1 MKKGTKVG
9 LTLIGLAGLAAAA
22 AVAVKKYQE
31 KYYDEDL
38 IDDDAEFMEEY
49 DELEDD
55 FADDGKEE

>member
-31 KYYDEDL
+31 KYCNGLDIHITRMVNYKKQV
-38 IDDDAEFMEEY
+38 ID
-49 DELEDD
+49 
-55 FADDGKEE
+55 